1 MLTFHSGKH
10 KATKSQNA
18 DLLHRRKSKLCD
30 KKVMELEQKY
40 VPQILVHDRLLV
52 MQWTVA
58 LPLQQ
63 DLTGWYHAVVL
74 YVLCPLYFNAPLV
87 TSNWNNV
94 STLNFV

>member
-52 MQWTVA
+52 MQ
-58 LPLQQ
+58 
-63 DLTGWYHAVVL
+63 
-74 YVLCPLYFNAPLV
+74 
-87 TSNWNNV
+87 
-94 STLNFV
+94 